1 MKIITGRVVST
12 KMKNTA
18 TVVVDSVFMH
28 KLYGKRFKRS
38 KKYHVHDE
46 FGSIVGDKVSFVASK
61 AFSKIKKWKI
71 VKTSISGQ
79 KKLKTDDSTAK
90 VEKTS
95 EKNVAKSK
103 KK

>member
-1 MKIITGRVVST
+1 
-12 KMKNTA
+12 MKNTA

-61 AFSKIKKWKI
+61 AFSKIKKWRIIK
-71 VKTSISGQ
+71 VPAGQ
-79 KKLKTDDSTAK
+79 KKLKKVDSTVK
-90 VEKTS
+90 VEKS
-95 EKNVAKSK
+95 SGKNVTKSK
-103 KK
+103 K